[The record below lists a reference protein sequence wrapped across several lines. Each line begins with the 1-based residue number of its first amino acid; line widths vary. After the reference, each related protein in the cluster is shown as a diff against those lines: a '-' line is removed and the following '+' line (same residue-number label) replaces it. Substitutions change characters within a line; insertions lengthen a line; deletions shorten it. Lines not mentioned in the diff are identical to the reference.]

1 MYKKNWLGILLWAIC
16 RTKENPVVM
25 KLSLA
30 LPLLLAATLQASA
43 SAIGQE
49 VTLQKKNVKL
59 DYVLKELQ
67 KQSGYNIL
75 FDQRV
80 IPESTTI
87 NVNYKNAQLY
97 RVLDEVLTPFA
108 IKYKQTGKNIVL
120 NKEAVSNL
128 RTVSTDQRQQT
139 PIKGSVQNPDG
150 SPIVGAT
157 IRLNE
162 STSDG
167 IMTDSNGTFSVVA
180 GPQDRLTFSY
190 VGKEPV
196 TVTVGK
202 RKEFLIVLKDQ
213 VVVMDDLVVV
223 AYGQQKKRN
232 LTGSVASVGSD
243 EIEKTTLQDPISIL
257 QGRAPGVQITSNSGA
272 PGGEMTIR
280 VRGNSSLNSGNNPLF
295 VVDGVPIESN
305 SLSSLNGTENF
316 GLNPL
321 ADINPDDIAS
331 IEILKDAAST
341 AIYGS
346 RAANGVVLITTKRG
360 TEGKAQVTANFMTG
374 VSSITRHL
382 SVLNASQYR
391 AAVIDSYN
399 NMDNPEEPFWTIVD
413 SLNPSNNG
421 DIDWQRELLR
431 SAGQYKVDLAVR
443 GGSDKV
449 QYSWSNSYLDQDGII
464 ISNNYKRITS
474 RLNVDFNVSNKLKI
488 GQSIAYTNA
497 TNNRINAGGTG
508 NLSVIRE
515 LLVRPPVMSM
525 YFPDGS
531 LNGYQ
536 LGRRNPVG
544 IAMHATHNNKSHRII
559 GSEYLEY
566 EISDGLSF
574 RSNLHFD
581 FTTMKENEFMPS
593 ILDYREGY
601 NTGAIRNTN
610 NITWAN
616 ENILRYNQVFNND
629 HNFGALL
636 GFSLQNWR
644 FERTGLDGMFFPSD
658 DIRTMNA
665 ASVISNQGVNVEA
678 ESAMLSYF
686 GRASYDY
693 QGKYLAEVNLRADGS
708 SRFGR
713 DKRFGFFPSA
723 SVGWRFT
730 DETFLESIR
739 NVMNDGKIRFS
750 MGSTGNHAIGNYTSQ
765 GEFLVGINYLDYSG
779 AAPSIMPNA
788 SLTWETTVQYNAGI
802 DLSFLAN
809 RITLNADYYVKNTR
823 DLLYEVPIPT
833 TTGFSTITQNI
844 GNIQNKGVEFLLS
857 TKNLVGNFGW
867 STNFNISANRNR
879 IVSLPENLLTNGYIQ
894 NGAYHIL
901 QEGQPI
907 GIFYG
912 WRFDG
917 VYARDE
923 DNVNGMTNGAL
934 GPVFKG
940 GDPIWHDVNEDDI
953 INQDDRQ
960 IIGNAEPT
968 FFGGISNDFS
978 YRNFSLNVLFQFSYG
993 NDIYSEINHQRNTIV
1008 RYNNLSTDALRRWRQ
1023 QGDVTDYP
1031 RPVRDDPMQSE
1042 SRVQSRWVEDGSYIK
1057 LKNVNLRYRFS
1068 PTLINRIGLRSL
1080 DAFITGTNLITWTR
1094 YTGFDPDVN
1103 SYAGLRVGV
1112 DEGSYPQSRT
1122 FIFGFNIGL

>member
-180 GPQDRLTFSY
+180 GPQDRLNFSY

-413 SLNPSNNG
+413 SLNPSK
-421 DIDWQRELLR
+421 WRYR
-431 SAGQYKVDLAVR
+431 LA
-443 GGSDKV
+443 
-449 QYSWSNSYLDQDGII
+449 
-464 ISNNYKRITS
+464 
-474 RLNVDFNVSNKLKI
+474 
-488 GQSIAYTNA
+488 A
-497 TNNRINAGGTG
+497 
-508 NLSVIRE
+508 
-515 LLVRPPVMSM
+515 
-525 YFPDGS
+525 
-531 LNGYQ
+531 
-536 LGRRNPVG
+536 
-544 IAMHATHNNKSHRII
+544 
-559 GSEYLEY
+559 
-566 EISDGLSF
+566 
-574 RSNLHFD
+574 
-581 FTTMKENEFMPS
+581 
-593 ILDYREGY
+593 
-601 NTGAIRNTN
+601 
-610 NITWAN
+610 
-616 ENILRYNQVFNND
+616 
-629 HNFGALL
+629 
-636 GFSLQNWR
+636 
-644 FERTGLDGMFFPSD
+644 
-658 DIRTMNA
+658 
-665 ASVISNQGVNVEA
+665 
-678 ESAMLSYF
+678 
-686 GRASYDY
+686 
-693 QGKYLAEVNLRADGS
+693 
-708 SRFGR
+708 
-713 DKRFGFFPSA
+713 
-723 SVGWRFT
+723 
-730 DETFLESIR
+730 
-739 NVMNDGKIRFS
+739 
-750 MGSTGNHAIGNYTSQ
+750 
-765 GEFLVGINYLDYSG
+765 
-779 AAPSIMPNA
+779 
-788 SLTWETTVQYNAGI
+788 
-802 DLSFLAN
+802 
-809 RITLNADYYVKNTR
+809 
-823 DLLYEVPIPT
+823 
-833 TTGFSTITQNI
+833 
-844 GNIQNKGVEFLLS
+844 
-857 TKNLVGNFGW
+857 
-867 STNFNISANRNR
+867 R
-879 IVSLPENLLTNGYIQ
+879 IV
-894 NGAYHIL
+894 A
-901 QEGQPI
+901 
-907 GIFYG
+907 
-912 WRFDG
+912 
-917 VYARDE
+917 
-923 DNVNGMTNGAL
+923 
-934 GPVFKG
+934 K
-940 GDPIWHDVNEDDI
+940 
-953 INQDDRQ
+953 
-960 IIGNAEPT
+960 
-968 FFGGISNDFS
+968 
-978 YRNFSLNVLFQFSYG
+978 
-993 NDIYSEINHQRNTIV
+993 
-1008 RYNNLSTDALRRWRQ
+1008 RRT
-1023 QGDVTDYP
+1023 V
-1031 RPVRDDPMQSE
+1031 
-1042 SRVQSRWVEDGSYIK
+1042 
-1057 LKNVNLRYRFS
+1057 
-1068 PTLINRIGLRSL
+1068 
-1080 DAFITGTNLITWTR
+1080 
-1094 YTGFDPDVN
+1094 
-1103 SYAGLRVGV
+1103 
-1112 DEGSYPQSRT
+1112 
-1122 FIFGFNIGL
+1122 

>member
-1 MYKKNWLGILLWAIC
+1 
-16 RTKENPVVM
+16 M

-30 LPLLLAATLQASA
+30 LPFLLVATLQVSA

-49 VTLQKKNVKL
+49 VTLQRKNVKL

-75 FDQRV
+75 FDQRIV
-80 IPESTTI
+80 PQKERLT
-87 NVNYKNAQLY
+87 VNYRAVQLH
-97 RVLDEVLTPFA
+97 RVLDEVLTPFG
-108 IKYKQTGKNIVL
+108 IKYHENGKNIVL
-120 NKEAVSNL
+120 SKGTISHPQPVL
-128 RTVSTDQRQQT
+128 TDQQQAIVKGKVQGT
-139 PIKGSVQNPDG
+139 DGAPIAGVT
-150 SPIVGAT
+150 V
-157 IRLNE
+157 RLN
-162 STSDG
+162 DG
-167 IMTDSNGTFSVVA
+167 AGDGALTGQDGTFSITA
-180 GPQDRLTFSY
+180 RPQDRLTFSY

-196 TVTVGK
+196 TVTIGE
-202 RKEFLIVLKDQ
+202 RKELLIVLKDQ
-213 VVVMDDLVVV
+213 SILMDDLVVV

-232 LTGSVASVGSD
+232 LTGSVVSVGSD

-280 VRGNSSLNSGNNPLF
+280 VRGNSSLNAGNNPLF

-331 IEILKDAAST
+331 IEILKDASST

-360 TEGKAQVTANFMTG
+360 AEGKAQITANFMTG
-374 VSSITRHL
+374 VSAITRHL

-399 NMDNPEEPFWTIVD
+399 NMDNPEEPYWTVLD

-431 SAGQYKVDLAVR
+431 SAAQYKVDLAVR
-443 GGSDKV
+443 GGTDKV

-464 ISNNYKRITS
+464 ISNDYKRITS
-474 RLNVDFNVSNKLKI
+474 RLNVDFKVTDRLKI
-488 GQSIAYTNA
+488 GQSLAYTNA

-544 IAMHATHNNKSHRII
+544 IAMHATHYNKSHRII
-559 GSEYLEY
+559 GSEYVEYDILE
-566 EISDGLSF
+566 GLSF

-581 FTTMKENEFMPS
+581 FITMKENEFMPS

-601 NTGAIRNTN
+601 NTGGVRNTN

-616 ENILRYNQVFNND
+616 ENILRYNKMFSNK

-636 GFSLQNWR
+636 GFSLQDWR
-644 FERTGLDGMFFPSD
+644 YERTGLDGMFFPSD
-658 DIRTMNA
+658 DIRTLNA
-665 ASVISNQGVNVEA
+665 ASVISNKDSEGQDIDIVG

-693 QGKYLAEVNLRADGS
+693 LGKYLAEVNLRTDGS

-713 DKRFGFFPSA
+713 DRRFGFFPSA

-730 DETFLESIR
+730 DETFLKGIQH
-739 NVMNDGKIRFS
+739 VINDGKIRFS
-750 MGSTGNHAIGNYTSQ
+750 MGSTGNHSIGNYTSQ
-765 GEFLVGINYLDYSG
+765 GEFLVGRNYLGFSG
-779 AAPSIMPNA
+779 AAPSVMPNA
-788 SLTWETTVQYNAGI
+788 SLTWETTVQYNAGL

-809 RITLNADYYVKNTR
+809 RITLNADYYIKNTR
-823 DLLYEVPIPT
+823 DLLYSVPIPT

-857 TKNLVGNFGW
+857 TKNLIGDFGW
-867 STNFNISANRNR
+867 TTNFNISANRNK
-879 IVSLPENLLTNGYIQ
+879 IVSLPEELLTNGYIQ

-901 QEGQPI
+901 KEGQPI

-923 DNVNGMTNGAL
+923 DNVNGVTHGAS
-934 GPVFKG
+934 GPLFKG
-940 GDPIWHDVNEDDI
+940 GDPIWHDLNGDEV

-960 IIGNAEPT
+960 IIGNAEPK

-978 YRNFSLNVLFQFSYG
+978 YKNFSLNVLFQYSYG

-1023 QGDVTDYP
+1023 QGDMTDYP
-1031 RPVRDDPMQSE
+1031 KPVRDDPMQSE

-1068 PTLINRIGLRSL
+1068 PTWIKRAGIRSL
-1080 DAFITGTNLITWTR
+1080 EAFVTGTNLITWTR

-1122 FIFGFNIGL
+1122 FVFGINIGL